1 MNYSIIFSLEE
12 QQLCAR
18 GEKSRTEE
26 INKELQLT
34 PRSQAILDYV
44 HRSLKND
51 EGKLKLDV
59 ENKTMTV
66 YFIERVKGMHKI

>member
-1 MNYSIIFSLEE
+1 VNYSIIFSLEE

-44 HRSLKND
+44 HRSLKYD
-51 EGKLKLDV
+51 EGKLNPTRQRLAYTCLV
-59 ENKTMTV
+59 VVN
-66 YFIERVKGMHKI
+66 

>member
-1 MNYSIIFSLEE
+1 MNYSIIFLSQE

-18 GEKSRTEE
+18 GEKRRTEE

-51 EGKLKLDV
+51 EGKLNPTCERLAYTCLDIV
-59 ENKTMTV
+59 N
-66 YFIERVKGMHKI
+66 